1 MRKVLIA
8 VGLTATT
15 LLITACSQEPA
26 SKPYTG
32 RFKVDSGTEYVA
44 LDTPSSIG
52 GACSGWGT
60 VSIRK
65 PGQSAGGMDGMICW
79 KRDGDN
85 IVITARDGNRQTPG
99 PAAAWSD

>member
-1 MRKVLIA
+1 MGRLLIA
-8 VGLTATT
+8 ASIAVAI
-15 LLITACSQEPA
+15 LLAAGCSKEPA

-44 LDTPSSIG
+44 LDTPTSIG
-52 GACSGWGT
+52 GACSGWSV

-65 PGQSAGGMDGMICW
+65 SGQSAGGMDNVICW
-79 KRDGDN
+79 KREGGN
-85 IVITARDGNRQTPG
+85 IIITARDGNRQTPG